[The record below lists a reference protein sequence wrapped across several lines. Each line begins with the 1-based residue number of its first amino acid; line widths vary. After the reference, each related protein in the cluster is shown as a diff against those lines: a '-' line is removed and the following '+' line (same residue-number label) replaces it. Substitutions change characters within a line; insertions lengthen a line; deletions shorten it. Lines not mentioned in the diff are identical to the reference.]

1 MKSVSVYAGL
11 GVTGKKIKDKLTG
24 SEIALTKNGI
34 DDIIKVTR
42 SLKNRGMLL
51 KGTTKKITS
60 EEGGF
65 LNFPRPLMSA
75 FLPLMKNVLT
85 PLAQGIKING
95 SRSSFLKKTFL
106 DQKQLQ

>member
-1 MKSVSVYAGL
+1 
-11 GVTGKKIKDKLTG
+11 
-24 SEIALTKNGI
+24 
-34 DDIIKVTR
+34 
-42 SLKNRGMLL
+42 MLL

-60 EEGGF
+60 QEGGV

-95 SRSSFLKKTFL
+95 SRSSF
-106 DQKQLQ
+106 